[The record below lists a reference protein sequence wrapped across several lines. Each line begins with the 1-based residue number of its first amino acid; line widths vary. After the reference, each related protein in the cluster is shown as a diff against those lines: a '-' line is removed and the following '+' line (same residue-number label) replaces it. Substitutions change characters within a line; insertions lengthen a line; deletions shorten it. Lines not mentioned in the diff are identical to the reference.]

1 MFLETSV
8 DDSYTI
14 TMLMTLLKIACLSMV
29 YDGHGCIN
37 LTYYDVKVYSDIKC
51 VFVLFHKSESIY

>member
-1 MFLETSV
+1 M